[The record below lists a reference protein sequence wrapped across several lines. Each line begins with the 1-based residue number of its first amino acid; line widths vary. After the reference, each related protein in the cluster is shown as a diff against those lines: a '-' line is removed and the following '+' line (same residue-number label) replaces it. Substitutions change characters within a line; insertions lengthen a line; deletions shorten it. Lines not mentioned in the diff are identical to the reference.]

1 MLLESVCRQK
11 TAEFLTCLLHANYNC
26 AVITYNTLSV
36 VLLLSF
42 TTDEVIW
49 IKFTLNVPFSMQG
62 KLNTK
67 TDFQILQFFW
77 TVHWFRAFIW
87 FLLKNVHYHR
97 VEFAH
102 TNRKKNAFIFANF
115 RFSRFKT
122 KHYVMT
128 GEKKNNLP
136 FWILTKLQAFK
147 SMGLRLTLESNGELC
162 YLSRWETDVIYVDV
176 CKVFHIIST
185 KFLPQIW
192 TRMHSVNG
200 LLDGQSVHWKVAS
213 RKLYSQWQNV
223 QMETRN

>member
-67 TDFQILQFFW
+67 TDFQILQVFL

-102 TNRKKNAFIFANF
+102 TNRKKMHLYLPILGFQDLKLNTMLWLE
-115 RFSRFKT
+115 R
-122 KHYVMT
+122 
-128 GEKKNNLP
+128 KK
-136 FWILTKLQAFK
+136 II
-147 SMGLRLTLESNGELC
+147 
-162 YLSRWETDVIYVDV
+162 YLSEFLQN
-176 CKVFHIIST
+176 CKLSNLWAF
-185 KFLPQIW
+185 
-192 TRMHSVNG
+192 
-200 LLDGQSVHWKVAS
+200 D
-213 RKLYSQWQNV
+213 
-223 QMETRN
+223 

>member
-42 TTDEVIW
+42 TIDEVIW

-67 TDFQILQFFW
+67 TDFQILQVFL

-147 SMGLRLTLESNGELC
+147 SMGLRLTLESKVMESCVIWVGE
-162 YLSRWETDVIYVDV
+162 
-176 CKVFHIIST
+176 KVMSSMWMFARSFIS
-185 KFLPQIW
+185 FPQN
-192 TRMHSVNG
+192 SCPKYG
-200 LLDGQSVHWKVAS
+200 LECILWMD
-213 RKLYSQWQNV
+213 Y
-223 QMETRN
+223 